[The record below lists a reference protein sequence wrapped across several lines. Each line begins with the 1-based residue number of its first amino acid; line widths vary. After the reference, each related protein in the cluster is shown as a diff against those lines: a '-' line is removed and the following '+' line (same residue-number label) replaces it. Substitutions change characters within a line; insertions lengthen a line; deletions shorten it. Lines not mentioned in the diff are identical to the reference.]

1 MGKPDSDVAST
12 ISSVGDQTP
21 DLPKRSGRRAQSFW
35 RKAPVLLSAVA
46 LFLIAAAAIVGPALL
61 PRSANSVT
69 SESFLP
75 PSSTHWFGTDLN
87 GRDLF
92 YRVLIGAQI
101 SLLVGLFG
109 ALVSFGVGVTYGLVA
124 GYVGGRADAWMMRF
138 VDVLYAI
145 PRLIFLLVLIT
156 AIDPFLRQTLAR
168 VGLPGLIG
176 YSKVLILIL
185 CLGLTEWLTMARIIR
200 GQVLSL
206 KAQQFVL
213 AAESLG
219 QTHSRIVFTHLLPNL
234 IGVAVV
240 YLTLTVP
247 AVILD
252 ESFLSFLGVGIQ
264 APLAS
269 WGLLLSDGAQ
279 VINPIKGYWWLL
291 VFPALAMSLTLLALN
306 FLGDG
311 LRDAFDPRRQR

>member
-1 MGKPDSDVAST
+1 MSKPPAPPAPGLAAAPRGIGSRGKTTV
-12 ISSVGDQTP
+12 
-21 DLPKRSGRRAQSFW
+21 LFRN
-35 RKAPVLLSAVA
+35 APMLLSAGV
-46 LFLIAAAAIVGPALL
+46 LFFIACAAVFGPALL
-61 PRSANSVT
+61 PRAANEVS
-69 SESFLP
+69 SHSFLP
-75 PSSTHWFGTDLN
+75 PSADHWFGTDLN

-92 YRVLIGAQI
+92 YRVLIGARI
-101 SLLVGLFG
+101 SLLVGVFG
-109 ALVSFGVGVTYGLVA
+109 AVVSFGFGITYGLVA
-124 GYVGGRADAWMMRF
+124 GYSGGRTDTLMMRL
-138 VDVLYAI
+138 VDGLYAI

-156 AIDPFLRQTLAR
+156 ALDPILRAALAR
-168 VGLPGLIG
+168 LGFPNLIG
-176 YSKVLILIL
+176 YSKVIILIL
-185 CLGLTEWLTMARIIR
+185 CLGLTEWLTMARIVR

-206 KAQQFVL
+206 KSQQFVL
-213 AAESLG
+213 AARSLG
-219 QTHSRIVFTHLLPNL
+219 QTHLRIIFLHLLPNL
-234 IGVAVV
+234 IGVAIV

-279 VINPIKGYWWLL
+279 VINPVKGYWWLL

-311 LRDAFDPRRQR
+311 LRDVFDPRRRQR